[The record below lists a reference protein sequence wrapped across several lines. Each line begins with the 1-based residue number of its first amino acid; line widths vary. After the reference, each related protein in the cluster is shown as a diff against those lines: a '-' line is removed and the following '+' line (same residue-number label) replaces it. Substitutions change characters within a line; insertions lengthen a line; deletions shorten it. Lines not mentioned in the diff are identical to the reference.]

1 MNGPIANKKIDSVAI
16 IGGGLL
22 GTELAYSMALQS
34 PKTGLK
40 ITQILKEKGH
50 LTKILPEYLSNWI
63 TNKMK
68 SEGVQVFEETTV
80 KSANLDDQ
88 GKVNVTTN
96 SGKTVKVDHVV
107 LAIGESTEGHPVAN
121 SLLLPNARKN
131 HCDSKSILNIWDKLI
146 LNFHNNIY
154 FFSIFFFSIFFYSF
168 YLFKSEF

>member
-1 MNGPIANKKIDSVAI
+1 MNGPQDFMKMEALIANKKIDSVAI

-40 ITQILKEKGH
+40 ITQILNGKGH

-68 SEGVQVFEETTV
+68 SEGVQIFDETTV

-107 LAIGESTEGHPVAN
+107 LAIGESNVNVTCFVILWDFLVN
-121 SLLLPNARKN
+121 SFTIA
-131 HCDSKSILNIWDKLI
+131 IWFVKC
-146 LNFHNNIY
+146 
-154 FFSIFFFSIFFYSF
+154 FS
-168 YLFKSEF
+168 

>member
-1 MNGPIANKKIDSVAI
+1 MEAFTNIGPDHVTTYHNVQDFMKMESLIANKKIKSVAI

-63 TNKMK
+63 TNKMR

-80 KSANLDDQ
+80 ESANL
-88 GKVNVTTN
+88 GSNGEVNIITD

-107 LAIGESTEGHPVAN
+107 MAIGES
-121 SLLLPNARKN
+121 
-131 HCDSKSILNIWDKLI
+131 KL
-146 LNFHNNIY
+146 
-154 FFSIFFFSIFFYSF
+154 
-168 YLFKSEF
+168 KM

>member
-63 TNKMK
+63 TNKMR
-68 SEGVQVFEETTV
+68 SEGVQVFEEATV
-80 KSANLDDQ
+80 KSASLDDQ

-131 HCDSKSILNIWDKLI
+131 HCSVIVKVS
-146 LNFHNNIY
+146 
-154 FFSIFFFSIFFYSF
+154 
-168 YLFKSEF
+168 